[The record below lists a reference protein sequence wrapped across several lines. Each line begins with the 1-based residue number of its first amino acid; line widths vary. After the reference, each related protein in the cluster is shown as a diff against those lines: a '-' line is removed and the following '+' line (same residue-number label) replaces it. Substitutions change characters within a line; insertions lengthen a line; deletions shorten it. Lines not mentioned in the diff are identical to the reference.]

1 MECHDA
7 LRVRETTLMRLSG
20 EWSPAQAAERD
31 GERQD
36 VQRHIASCPACR
48 AEVTELEAAWERL
61 GDDVAAEPSL
71 AFREATLGLL
81 RIETLR
87 RAAPPMPAALPANVV
102 ALRRRRAADVL
113 LRLAAVLVVGVAGFF
128 VARFTGNGAP
138 GGPGRDTES
147 LPVVS
152 QRTVDV
158 SRTIPDLSNHPRL
171 ANVAYK
177 PADPSGRIGVSFD
190 VTTRYTVMGRP
201 DQKGIADLLAYLMSG
216 AADTEG
222 ARGKAIDLVSQNSRE
237 GAPVSPEI
245 LSILVDTLRRDK
257 NPSVRRKAAEALVQ
271 LPPTET
277 TRDALVMALKTDD
290 NPAIR
295 ILAVEGLAKAA
306 TQLKDVKTID
316 TLREKAADAKENGYV
331 RGQAALALKR
341 IDL

>member
-1 MECHDA
+1 MECRDA
-7 LRVRETTLMRLSG
+7 LKVRETTLMRLSG
-20 EWSPAQAAERD
+20 EWSPVQAAGSENQR
-31 GERQD
+31 ED
-36 VQRHIASCPACR
+36 VQRHVAVCAACR
-48 AEVTELEAAWERL
+48 AEVTEMEAAWERL

-81 RIETLR
+81 RSETLR
-87 RAAPPMPAALPANVV
+87 RAAPPMPAALPSNVV
-102 ALRRRRAADVL
+102 AIRQRRAADFL
-113 LRLAAVLVVGVAGFF
+113 LRLAAVLVAGVAGFF
-128 VARFTGNGAP
+128 VARFTGNGVP
-138 GGPGRDTES
+138 GSAREAES
-147 LPVVS
+147 LSVVS

-177 PADPSGRIGVSFD
+177 AADPSGRIGVSFD

-222 ARGKAIDLVSQNSRE
+222 ARGKAIDLVSQNSRD

-245 LSILVDTLRRDK
+245 VSILVDTLRRDK

-277 TRDALVMALKTDD
+277 TRDALVTALKTDD

-316 TLREKAADAKENGYV
+316 TLREKAADSKENGYV
-331 RGQAALALKR
+331 RGQAALALKK